1 MDKEQILAFA
11 QTLWDYHHMNM
22 PLEPADVILVM
33 GSHDLRV
40 GEYGA
45 RLWLEGLAP
54 WLLLSGG
61 LGNLTRRI
69 WDEPEAKKFAF
80 IAREIGVPDER
91 ILVEDCSTN
100 TGENVLFSRALLEER
115 GISANTF
122 LLVQKPYMERRAY
135 ATFRKLW
142 PEKAVRVSSPPIPF
156 RDYFSPETPFEVVI
170 NVMVGD
176 LQRIL
181 LYPAKGFQVPQQVPP
196 EVLAAYEALIAAGYD
211 QHLIK

>member
-1 MDKEQILAFA
+1 MDQDQTLALA
-11 QTLWDYHHMNM
+11 QTLWDYHHMDM
-22 PLEPADVILVM
+22 PLQPADVILVM

-45 RLWLEGLAP
+45 RLWLEGWAP

-69 WDEPEAKKFAF
+69 WDEPEAKKFAR
-80 IAREIGVPDER
+80 IAREMGVPDER
-91 ILVEDCSTN
+91 LLVEDRSTN

-156 RDYFSPETPFEVVI
+156 RDYFSPETPFELVV

-181 LYPAKGFQVPQQVPP
+181 LYPSKGFQIPQQVPP
-196 EVLAAYEALIAAGYD
+196 QVLAAFEALVAAGYD

>member
-1 MDKEQILAFA
+1 MDQDQTLALA
-11 QTLWDYHHMNM
+11 QTLWDYHHMDM
-22 PLEPADVILVM
+22 PLQPADVILVM

-45 RLWLEGLAP
+45 RLWLEGWAP

-69 WDEPEAKKFAF
+69 WNEPEAKKFAR
-80 IAREIGVPDER
+80 IAREMGVPDER
-91 ILVEDCSTN
+91 LLVEDRSTN

-142 PEKAVRVSSPPIPF
+142 PEKVVRVSSPPIPF
-156 RDYFSPETPFEVVI
+156 RDYFSPETPFELVV

-181 LYPAKGFQVPQQVPP
+181 LYPSKGFQIPQQVPP
-196 EVLAAYEALIAAGYD
+196 QVLAAFEALVAAGYD

>member
-1 MDKEQILAFA
+1 MEKEQILAFA

-45 RLWLEGLAP
+45 RLWLEGWAP

>member
-1 MDKEQILAFA
+1 MDKEQALALA

-33 GSHDLRV
+33 GSHDLQV

-45 RLWLEGLAP
+45 RLWLEGWAP

-69 WDEPEAKKFAF
+69 WEEAEADQFAR
-80 IAREIGVPDER
+80 IARGMGVPDER
-91 ILVEDCSTN
+91 VLIENRSTN

-156 RDYFSPETPFEVVI
+156 REYFSAETPFELVV

-181 LYPAKGFQVPQQVPP
+181 LYPARGFQIAQDVPP
-196 EVLAAYEALIAAGYD
+196 EVITAYEALVAAGYD
-211 QHLIK
+211 KHLTR